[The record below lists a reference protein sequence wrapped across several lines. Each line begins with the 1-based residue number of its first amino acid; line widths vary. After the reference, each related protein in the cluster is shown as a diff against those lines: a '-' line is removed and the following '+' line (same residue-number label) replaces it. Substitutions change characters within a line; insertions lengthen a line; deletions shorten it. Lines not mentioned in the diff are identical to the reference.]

1 MIPYHPPVPM
11 ESSVKSNNA
20 HRIPVIIGIGE
31 LIDKPADPQQGLEPL
46 EMLLRCAASADA
58 DAGGGWLRRID
69 TLRIVNQI
77 SWPYRDLGGLL
88 AKRLRLRAAE
98 SIYGAVGGETPI
110 RMMVDAA
117 VEIARG
123 ESEVALLCGA
133 EALKT
138 AMALRAKGAKPAW
151 TDEDPGQKLPQG
163 EDFVT
168 RLAARYGLSN
178 AVDVYPLFENAMR
191 AAWGQGFADAQR
203 ESATIWANMS
213 RAAAA
218 NPYAWS
224 GQAMAAADIVTP
236 SGRNRPIAH
245 PYLKFMVA
253 QIGVNQGA
261 AVLMTHL
268 DAARAMGVPD
278 EKLVYV
284 WSGAGAHEPYD
295 FLARD
300 RYDHAPA
307 MAAVLRRTLELNG
320 VATQDI
326 DLFELYS
333 CFPCVPK
340 LARRVLGLPA
350 DAQLSVAGGLTFF
363 GGPGNNYMTH
373 GITAMVRALRA
384 GQGRVGLLHGNGEY
398 LTKHHAAV
406 IATAPPGH
414 PICNEDLQA
423 AVDAQYGPVPELVED
438 YEGPCAI
445 ETCTVAYTTKGEPDR
460 GVVIARTPDGKR
472 VVARVTAAEP
482 EALALLVDARREA
495 IGTPGYTY
503 DRGDGLIHFGL
514 RPCQE
519 RIEPPV
525 RFEKLSPHIAL
536 VTLNRPAKRNAVDAA
551 VTRLMLRYVEQTEN
565 DPEIRV
571 VILAAAGTEAFC
583 AGADLAEIAAGR
595 AADLMAGG
603 NGFGGFVNA
612 RRSKPWIAAVRGSAL
627 GGGTELV
634 LACDLAVAG
643 ESARFGLPEV
653 KRSVVA
659 AAGGVYR
666 LPRTIPPRKAMEL
679 VLTGNSLTASEA
691 EALYLVN
698 RVTAD
703 DQVMA
708 AALALAQQIADNAPL
723 AVGESRRLAAT
734 AFDATDAALSIR
746 SIEAVYRVM
755 ATEDFKEGPRA
766 FFEKRKPQWKG
777 R

>member
-1 MIPYHPPVPM
+1 MPNH
-11 ESSVKSNNA
+11 A
-20 HRIPVIIGIGE
+20 DRIPVIIGIGE
-31 LIDKPADPQQGLEPL
+31 LFDRPADPEQGLEPL

-88 AKRLRLRAAE
+88 ARRLRLRAAE

-168 RLAARYGLSN
+168 RLAARYGLTN
-178 AVDVYPLFENAMR
+178 AVDVYPLFENATR
-191 AAWGQGFADAQR
+191 VAWGQRVADAQM
-203 ESATIWANMS
+203 ESGTIWANMS

-218 NPYAWS
+218 NPHAWS
-224 GQAMAAADIVTP
+224 GKPMAAADIVTP
-236 SGRNRPIAH
+236 SEKNRPIAH
-245 PYLKFMVA
+245 PYQKFMVA

-268 DAARAMGVPD
+268 EAARAMGVPD
-278 EKLVYV
+278 DKLVYV
-284 WSGAGAHEPYD
+284 WSGAGAHEPHD
-295 FLARD
+295 FLSRD
-300 RYDHAPA
+300 RFDHAPA
-307 MAAVLRRTLELNG
+307 MAEVLRRTLELNG
-320 VATQDI
+320 VATGDI

-340 LARRVLGLPA
+340 LARRALGLPA

-398 LTKHHAAV
+398 VTKHHAAV
-406 IATAPPGH
+406 IAMTPPQQ
-414 PICNEDLQA
+414 PVRNEDLQA
-423 AVDAQYGPVPELVED
+423 TVEARYGPVPALVED
-438 YEGPCAI
+438 YEGPCTI
-445 ETCTVAYTTKGEPDR
+445 ETYTVSFTTKGEPDR

-472 VVARVTAAEP
+472 TVARVTAVEP
-482 EALALLVDARREA
+482 EALALLVDSGREP
-495 IGTPGYTY
+495 IGTRGFTY
-503 DRGDGLIHFGL
+503 DRGDGLIHFSL
-514 RPCQE
+514 RPDAE

-525 RFEKLSPHIAL
+525 RFEKLTPHIGL

-551 VTRLMLRYVEQTEN
+551 VTRLMVRYVEQTEN
-565 DPEIRV
+565 DPELRA
-571 VILAAAGTEAFC
+571 VIFTAVGTEAFC
-583 AGADLAEIAAGR
+583 AGADLADVAAGR
-595 AADLMAGG
+595 GAELMAGG

-612 RRSKPWIAAVRGSAL
+612 RRSKPWIATVRGSAM
-627 GGGTELV
+627 GGGTEFV

-643 ESARFGLPEV
+643 EGARFGLPEV
-653 KRSVVA
+653 RRGVIA
-659 AAGGVYR
+659 AAGGAYR

-679 VLTGNSLTASEA
+679 MLTGNSLTAEEA
-691 EALYLVN
+691 KALYLVN
-698 RVTAD
+698 RVVPD
-703 DQVMA
+703 DEVMA
-708 AALALAQQIADNAPL
+708 AAQALAQQIVDNAPC
-723 AVGESRRLAAT
+723 AVGESRGLVAE
-734 AFDATDAALSIR
+734 AFDRTDAELGAR
-746 SIEAVYRVM
+746 SIEAAFRVM

-766 FFEKRKPQWKG
+766 FLEKRKPQWKG